1 MTPIRYHQLVKIF
14 CSGIGGIGL
23 SAYASLRKAEGHDV
37 SGSDKTMS
45 ALLEDL
51 RSQGITVGT
60 DQSGA
65 LIPTDCDLLVY
76 SEAIPENAPER
87 VRAKALGVR
96 QQSYPQA
103 LGDLSRGKRVIAVCG
118 THGKSSTT
126 GMAARLLVECGLDP
140 TIVIGT
146 KIRELDGRN
155 WRVGKGDLFL
165 LEACEYKRSFLNY
178 DPSVILLTTCDGDH
192 FDYYKDMDDYRS
204 AFVKFVRKLSKD
216 GTLVTHAADPDCARI
231 GEESGR
237 TVIDADAYPLI
248 PLQTPG
254 LHMRQNA
261 QLVLAL
267 ADQLKIPQ
275 VKAEK
280 AVSGYA
286 GSWRRL
292 EVKGTRKDGVTVIDD
307 YGHHPREVRAS
318 LAAVREAYPQRRIVC
333 VFQPHTHDR
342 TLKLHADFATS
353 FADADIIIVTDIY
366 EARRERDTAQA
377 DPILLAKEIAAR
389 SGRDAVYGG
398 SLAETQLRLSDVVHP
413 GDVLVCMGAGDIT
426 GLAAMLVA

>member
-1 MTPIRYHQLVKIF
+1 MKIF

-23 SAYASLRKAEGHDV
+23 SAYASLRKTEGHDV
-37 SGSDKTMS
+37 SGSDKAMS
-45 ALLEDL
+45 ALLGDL
-51 RSQGITVGT
+51 YSQGIAVGT

-65 LIPTDCDLLVY
+65 LIPAGCELLVY
-76 SEAIPENAPER
+76 SEAVPETAPER
-87 VRAKALGVR
+87 VCAKELGIR

-126 GMAARLLVECGLDP
+126 GMAARLLIECGLDP

-146 KIRELDGRN
+146 KLRELDGRN
-155 WRVGKGDLFL
+155 WRTGKGDFFL

-178 DPSVILLTTCDGDH
+178 DPAIILLTTCDGDH
-192 FDYYKDMDDYRS
+192 FDYYTDMDDYRS
-204 AFVKFVRKLSKD
+204 AFVAFARKLPSD
-216 GTLVTHAADPDCARI
+216 GVLITHAGDPDCMRIAAESAR
-231 GEESGR
+231 
-237 TVIDADAYPLI
+237 TMIDADAFPLI

-261 QLVLAL
+261 RLVLAL

-275 VKAEK
+275 DKAEK

-307 YGHHPREVRAS
+307 YGHHPKEVRAS
-318 LAAVREAYPQRRIVC
+318 LAAVRETYPERRIVC

-342 TLKLHADFATS
+342 TLKLWADFTTS
-353 FADADIIIVTDIY
+353 FTDADLIVVTDIY
-366 EARRERDTAQA
+366 EARRERDSAQA
-377 DPILLAKEIAAR
+377 DPTALAKEIAAG
-389 SGRDAVYGG
+389 SGHEAVYGG
-398 SLAETQLRLSDVVHP
+398 SLAETKLRLSDIVKT

-426 GLAAMLVA
+426 GLAAALVA